1 MRVGVV
7 GLGLLGGSVARRLA
21 VRHDVVG
28 YDADEQ
34 TRRAAAAAGLTL
46 VGSVEEAG
54 VGADVAIVATPLAA
68 VATVLPA
75 LSTSDCRVVTDVVS
89 VKRPVLAAALAAG
102 LAGRYIGGH
111 PMAGTEHSGFAASDP
126 ALLDGAAWVLC
137 LEHDTPIESWLAVAE
152 LLTSAGSPVVPC
164 SAAAHDDAQARVSG
178 LPHVLAEALATVGGG
193 GGPLAAVLAAGSF
206 RDGTRVAGTR
216 PELVAALCDGNPE
229 ALADVLDEALAALG
243 EARTA
248 LAEGRSV
255 LPLVTAGHAAHR
267 EFTRP
272 LASVAERLD
281 AAASTIRAD
290 LLALG
295 AAGGVVDGV
304 DGTVMHCRRPV
315 TGRLVSPQ
323 PRTGKSPP

>member
-1 MRVGVV
+1 VRVGVV
-7 GLGLLGGSVARRLA
+7 GLGLLGGSVARRLDE
-21 VRHDVVG
+21 RHELVG

-46 VGSVEEAG
+46 VGSVEEASA
-54 VGADVAIVATPLAA
+54 GADVAIVATPLAA

-102 LAGRYIGGH
+102 LAGRYVGGH
-111 PMAGTEHSGFAASDP
+111 PMTGTEHSGFAASDP

-152 LLTSAGSPVVPC
+152 LVTGAGCRVVAC

-193 GGPLAAVLAAGSF
+193 GGPLAASLAAGSF

-216 PELVAALCDGNPE
+216 PELVAALCDGNRD
-229 ALADVLDEALAALG
+229 ALGGVLDEALTALGDARAALG
-243 EARTA
+243 
-248 LAEGRSV
+248 EGRSV
-255 LPLVTAGHAAHR
+255 LPIAAAGHAAHR
-267 EFTRP
+267 ELTRP
-272 LASVAERLD
+272 LTTVAERLD
-281 AAASTIRAD
+281 AAAPTIRAD

-304 DGTVMHCRRPV
+304 DGTVLHCRRP
-315 TGRLVSPQ
+315 R
-323 PRTGKSPP
+323 